1 MFRFLQTL
9 FPAPH
14 KIPTNTRA
22 HPQTYSNGPIVV
34 VPKECL
40 QLDTKL
46 VCVQCKTL
54 QCECPPSVERRS
66 IRSLPEGSS
75 LVSAAGISGASPQLP
90 NSAAT
95 AVDSG
100 SSTSRT
106 RTRLATPDTI
116 GDDRPAAIRLA
127 SILGI
132 RRGAATADC
141 TDASSSSGG
150 SRSTINGT
158 PRKTSNTAGGA
169 SESQDNAMT
178 SSPAANWFKD
188 KYQMATNKLMS
199 KV

>member
-106 RTRLATPDTI
+106 RTRLAVAPDTI

-132 RRGAATADC
+132 RRGAADC

-158 PRKTSNTAGGA
+158 PRKPSNTAGGA